1 MEDEQGFDKVT
12 LLVLVASYDDIF
24 WSSAAHLGG
33 ASSSWAVGEGLVRG
47 GGAYGQN
54 E

>member
-12 LLVLVASYDDIF
+12 LLILVASYDDIF
-24 WSSAAHLGG
+24 GCSSAHLGG
-33 ASSSWAVGEGLVRG
+33 AAWAVGEGLVRG